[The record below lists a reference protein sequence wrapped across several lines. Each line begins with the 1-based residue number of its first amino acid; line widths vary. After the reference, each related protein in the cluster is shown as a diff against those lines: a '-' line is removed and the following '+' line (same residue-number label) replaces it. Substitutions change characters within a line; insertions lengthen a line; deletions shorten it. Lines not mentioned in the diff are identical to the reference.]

1 MPTASRSAVAVG
13 VDRLQPGDHAFLA
26 FSDDEERW
34 EILSVF
40 TKQGFARNEKV
51 LLHMDVV
58 HSPDQVAARVAGGA
72 AAPARPIAAGQLV
85 VLNTPRFGPGEFDA
99 KGQVDAVR
107 RGVDAAV
114 REGYSGLRSASE
126 VSLALTPVDSLDQV
140 TEFETAQHEALF
152 AARPNRQFTA
162 LCQWDERKFGGEPAM
177 AAVRALHPVTVLHR
191 VGMLHAALTAAGLR
205 LTGDSDLSTRAE
217 FTGALRALA
226 SQSEATLVLDITNLS
241 FLDAHSAGAM
251 LRLAAGLLPPRRL
264 EIRCRGAHRRML
276 RLLDSHAVRQL
287 SIVTDRL

>member
-1 MPTASRSAVAVG
+1 MPPASRSALAVG

-34 EILSVF
+34 AILSVF
-40 TKQGFARNEKV
+40 TRQGLAAGEKV

-58 HSPDQVAARVAGGA
+58 HSPDEVAARVAGGA
-72 AAPARPIAAGQLV
+72 AAAARPVAAGQLV

-99 KGQVDAVR
+99 KSQVDAVR
-107 RGVDAAV
+107 RGVEAAV
-114 REGYSGLRSASE
+114 REGYTGLRSASE

-140 TEFETAQHEALF
+140 TEFEAAQHEALF

-177 AAVRALHPVTVLHR
+177 AAVRALHPVTVLRR
-191 VGMLHAALTAAGLR
+191 VGMLHAALSAAGLR
-205 LTGDSDLSTRAE
+205 LTGDSDLSTRPE
-217 FTGALRALA
+217 FTGALRTLA
-226 SQSEATLVLDITNLS
+226 SRPEATLVLDITDLS

-251 LRLAAGLLPPRRL
+251 LRLAAGLLPPRQL
-264 EIRCRGAHRRML
+264 EIRCRGNQRRML
-276 RLLDSHAVRQL
+276 RLLDSHSVSQL
-287 SIVTDRL
+287 SIVTERL

>member
-1 MPTASRSAVAVG
+1 MPSAGPTALAVG

-34 EILSVF
+34 AILSVF
-40 TKQGFARNEKV
+40 TRQGLAAGEKV

-58 HSPDQVAARVAGGA
+58 HSPAKVAARVAGGA
-72 AAPARPIAAGQLV
+72 AAAARPVAVGQLV

-99 KGQVDAVR
+99 KSQVDAVR
-107 RGVDAAV
+107 RGVEAAV
-114 REGYSGLRSASE
+114 REGYTGLRSASE

-140 TEFETAQHEALF
+140 TEFEAAQHEALF

-177 AAVRALHPVTVLHR
+177 AAVRALHPVTVLRR
-191 VGMLHAALTAAGLR
+191 VGMLHAALSAAGLR
-205 LTGDSDLSTRAE
+205 LTGDSDLSTRPE
-217 FTGALRALA
+217 FTGALRTLA
-226 SQSEATLVLDITNLS
+226 SRPEATLVLDITDLS

-251 LRLAAGLLPPRRL
+251 LRLAAGLLPPRQL
-264 EIRCRGAHRRML
+264 EIRCRGNQRRML
-276 RLLDSHAVRQL
+276 RLLDSHSVPQL
-287 SIVTDRL
+287 SIVTERL

>member
-1 MPTASRSAVAVG
+1 MPSASRTAPAVG

-26 FSDDEERW
+26 FSDDAERW
-34 EILSVF
+34 AILSVF
-40 TKQGFARNEKV
+40 TRQGFARDEKV

-58 HSPDQVAARVAGGA
+58 HSPDEVAARVAGGA
-72 AAPARPIAAGQLV
+72 AAAARPVAAGQLV

-99 KGQVDAVR
+99 KSQVDAVR
-107 RGVDAAV
+107 RWVEAAV
-114 REGYSGLRSASE
+114 REGYTGLRSASE

-177 AAVRALHPVTVLHR
+177 AAVRALHPVSILRR
-191 VGMLHAALTAAGLR
+191 VGMLHAALSVAGLR

-217 FTGALRALA
+217 LTGALRTLA
-226 SQSEATLVLDITNLS
+226 SRPEATLVLDITDLS

-264 EIRCRGAHRRML
+264 EIRCRIAQRRML
-276 RLLDSHAVRQL
+276 RLLDSQLVSQL
-287 SIVTDRL
+287 SIVTERL

>member
-1 MPTASRSAVAVG
+1 MPSASRTAPAVG

-34 EILSVF
+34 AILSVF
-40 TKQGFARNEKV
+40 TRQGLAAGEKV

-58 HSPDQVAARVAGGA
+58 HSPAKVAARVAGGA
-72 AAPARPIAAGQLV
+72 AAAARPVAAGQLV

-99 KGQVDAVR
+99 KSQVDAVR
-107 RGVDAAV
+107 RGVEAAV
-114 REGYSGLRSASE
+114 REGYTGLRSASE

-162 LCQWDERKFGGEPAM
+162 LCQWDERRFGDEPTM
-177 AAVRALHPVTVLHR
+177 AAVRALHPVTVLRR
-191 VGMLHAALTAAGLR
+191 VGMLHAALSAAGLR
-205 LTGDSDLSTRAE
+205 LTGDSDLSTRPE
-217 FTGALRALA
+217 FTGALRTLA
-226 SQSEATLVLDITNLS
+226 SRPEATLVLDITDLS

-251 LRLAAGLLPPRRL
+251 LRLAAGLLPPRQL
-264 EIRCRGAHRRML
+264 EIRCRGNQRRML
-276 RLLDSHAVRQL
+276 RLLDSHSVSQL
-287 SIVTDRL
+287 SIVTERL

>member
-1 MPTASRSAVAVG
+1 

-40 TKQGFARNEKV
+40 AKQGFARNEKV
-51 LLHMDVV
+51 LLHLDVV

-72 AAPARPIAAGQLV
+72 AAAARTVAAGQLV

-99 KGQVDAVR
+99 KSQVDLVR
-107 RGVDAAV
+107 HGVDAAV
-114 REGYSGLRSASE
+114 REGYAGLRSASE
-126 VSLALTPVDSLDQV
+126 LSLALTPVDSLDQV

-152 AARPNRQFTA
+152 TARPNRQFTA

-177 AAVRALHPVTVLHR
+177 AAVRALHPVTILSR
-191 VGMLHAALTAAGLR
+191 VGMLHAVLTAAGLR
-205 LTGDSDLSTRAE
+205 LTGDSDLATRTELTA
-217 FTGALRALA
+217 ALRALA
-226 SQSEATLVLDITNLS
+226 GRSDATLVLDIAELS

-264 EIRCRGAHRRML
+264 EIRCRSAQRRVL
-276 RLLDSHAVRQL
+276 RLLDGHMVRQL
-287 SIVTDRL
+287 SIVTERL

>member
-1 MPTASRSAVAVG
+1 MPSASRTAPAVG

-34 EILSVF
+34 AILSVF
-40 TKQGFARNEKV
+40 TRQGLAAGEKV

-58 HSPDQVAARVAGGA
+58 HSPAKVAARVAGGA
-72 AAPARPIAAGQLV
+72 AAAARPVAAGQLV

-99 KGQVDAVR
+99 NSQVDAVR
-107 RGVDAAV
+107 RGVEAAV
-114 REGYSGLRSASE
+114 REGYTGLRSASE

-140 TEFETAQHEALF
+140 TEFEAAQHEALF

-177 AAVRALHPVTVLHR
+177 AAVRALHPVTILRR
-191 VGMLHAALTAAGLR
+191 VGMLHAMLTAAGLR
-205 LTGDSDLSTRAE
+205 LTGDSDLATRAE
-217 FTGALRALA
+217 FTAALRKLA
-226 SQSEATLVLDITNLS
+226 SRPEATLVLDIADLS

-251 LRLAAGLLPPRRL
+251 LRLAAGLLPPRQL
-264 EIRCRGAHRRML
+264 EIRCRSAQRRLL
-276 RLLDSHAVRQL
+276 RLLDGHAVRQL
-287 SIVTDRL
+287 SIVTEQL

>member
-1 MPTASRSAVAVG
+1 MPPASRSALAVG

-26 FSDDEERW
+26 FTDDEERW

-58 HSPDQVAARVAGGA
+58 HSPDRVAARVAGGA
-72 AAPARPIAAGQLV
+72 AAAARPVAAGQLV
-85 VLNTPRFGPGEFDA
+85 DLNTPRFGPGEFDA

-107 RGVDAAV
+107 RGVAAAV
-114 REGYSGLRSASE
+114 REGYTGLRSASE
-126 VSLALTPVDSLDQV
+126 LSLALTPVDSLDQV

-177 AAVRALHPVTVLHR
+177 AAVRALHPVTILRR
-191 VGMLHAALTAAGLR
+191 VGMLHAMLTAAGLR
-205 LTGDSDLSTRAE
+205 LTGDSDLATRAE
-217 FTGALRALA
+217 FTTALRTLA
-226 SQSEATLVLDITNLS
+226 GRPEATLVLDIADLS

-251 LRLAAGLLPPRRL
+251 LRLAAGLLPPRQL
-264 EIRCRGAHRRML
+264 EIRCRSAQRRLL
-276 RLLDSHAVRQL
+276 RLLDGHTVGQL
-287 SIVTDRL
+287 SIVTERL

>member
-1 MPTASRSAVAVG
+1 MPSASQPALAVG

-34 EILSVF
+34 AILTVF
-40 TKQGFARNEKV
+40 TRQGFAAGEKV
-51 LLHMDVV
+51 LLHLDVV
-58 HSPDQVAARVAGGA
+58 HSPDKVAARVAGGA
-72 AAPARPIAAGQLV
+72 AAAARQVASGQLV

-99 KGQVDAVR
+99 KRQVDAVR
-107 RGVDAAV
+107 RGVRAAV
-114 REGYSGLRSASE
+114 REGYTGLRSASE
-126 VSLALTPVDSLDQV
+126 LSLALTPVDSLDQV

-191 VGMLHAALTAAGLR
+191 VGMLHAALTAAGLW

-217 FTGALRALA
+217 FTGALGALA
-226 SQSEATLVLDITNLS
+226 SRSEATLVLDITNLS

-251 LRLAAGLLPPRRL
+251 LRLAAGLLPPRQL
-264 EIRCRGAHRRML
+264 EIRCRGNQRRML
-276 RLLDSHAVRQL
+276 RLLDSHSVPQL
-287 SIVTDRL
+287 SIVTERL

>member
-1 MPTASRSAVAVG
+1 MPPASRSALAVG

-72 AAPARPIAAGQLV
+72 AAAARPVAAGQLV

-107 RGVDAAV
+107 RGVAAAV
-114 REGYSGLRSASE
+114 REGYTGLRSASE
-126 VSLALTPVDSLDQV
+126 LSLALTPVDSLDQV

-177 AAVRALHPVTVLHR
+177 AAVRALHPVTILRR
-191 VGMLHAALTAAGLR
+191 VGMLHAMLTAAGLR
-205 LTGDSDLSTRAE
+205 LTGDSDLATRAE
-217 FTGALRALA
+217 FTTALRTLA
-226 SQSEATLVLDITNLS
+226 GRPEATLVLDIADLS

-251 LRLAAGLLPPRRL
+251 LRLAAGLLPPRQL
-264 EIRCRGAHRRML
+264 EIRCRSAQRRLL
-276 RLLDSHAVRQL
+276 RLLDGHPVGQL
-287 SIVTDRL
+287 SIVTERQ